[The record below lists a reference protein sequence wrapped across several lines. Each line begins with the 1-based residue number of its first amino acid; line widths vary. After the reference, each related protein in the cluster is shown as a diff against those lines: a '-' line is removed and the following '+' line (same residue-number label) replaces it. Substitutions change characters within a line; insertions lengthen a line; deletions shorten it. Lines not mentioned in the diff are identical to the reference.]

1 MADDGWHAEP
11 TGPQG
16 SHVLSSMIGAEA
28 LAIVPAGD
36 RDLAPGER
44 VAIELL

>member
-1 MADDGWHAEP
+1 MADDGWHAQP

-16 SHVLSSMIGAEA
+16 SHVLSSMIGAGA
-28 LAIVPAGD
+28 LAVVPAGEGVI
-36 RDLAPGER
+36 APGER